1 MYLRRVEVHGFKSF
15 ADRQRFDFGPGVTAV
30 VGPNGS
36 GKSNVS
42 DAIRWALGEQS
53 ARSLRARKTEDV
65 IFSGSDRRRQLGMA
79 EVTLVLDNTE
89 QWMPVDFSEVTV
101 TRRAYRSGE
110 SEYLING
117 QKVRLMDV
125 HDLFRRAQV
134 GQNSYAMMSQGLVD
148 EVLALRP
155 VERRDLIE
163 EAADVHRHRIEL
175 NRAERR
181 LTETRDNLGHVRMLI
196 REVEPRLKQL
206 ERQSVRAERYKVL
219 QAQLSDVLQV
229 YYEHELRSAQDALTR
244 ARATHDQ
251 HARAFQAARTE
262 LDAMGGRTVAVDGR
276 VNELRST
283 LERAQSSE
291 RALTEESLRL
301 QQAVALAEQ
310 RLELLAARREEVEA
324 ELSAMPAIVEDG
336 PDPEE
341 EAAALEAAVG
351 SSRTVL
357 EREREALSSADE
369 AARTLLRTLAE
380 SEARR
385 IRLEAELKDT
395 ERRLAEHEG
404 IAQRKAAERAAA
416 RERRQ
421 TAKLE
426 LREYGRRVLALDRER
441 TQLTYGA
448 QEARRRRDVAERQLE
463 EQLRLAVEANDELR
477 QATSRVQQLRERLDM
492 LTAMSEQ
499 AFDANAT
506 ARALLAA
513 ASETTA
519 EGEPAVAGIIGIVSR
534 LLRVPDGLDQAIEA
548 ALAEHLSAVVVE
560 TEADALAAIAHLRD
574 AQAGA
579 VTFFPL
585 DRMPHVYP
593 LNLFNE
599 RGVIGVAARLVRVD
613 QRYRP
618 LIDTLLGRVIVVD
631 NIEVATK
638 MVRRGLGSV
647 VTRDGVLLRQ
657 GGSMYG
663 GRAGAAADTFGLIRE
678 LETLPT
684 EIEEAQLVEE
694 RARARL
700 GRSQDAVEDAR
711 DAVASARKLVDEAEE
726 RRRLQ
731 EEART
736 KLRRDLGALAGQMRM
751 THAALRDDGAGHD
764 AALEARERIG
774 ALRSALVAVA
784 EEITTL
790 RDRSEAVGAERDQA
804 AARVTVAAQALA
816 AAEGE
821 RESVR
826 SRRAQRAE
834 ELRFARER
842 RQQRLELLAAARR
855 ETEDIELSLRDLRG
869 QVANNRTSLAA
880 AEAAVGPAHAA
891 LAEALGE
898 QRELGATR
906 GDVQNRLF
914 AAERDTLASDA
925 ALRQSAARLQ
935 TLHQQIV
942 DEGLEVALDGSVRP
956 VPPPPVEPTGEGQ
969 DADREAAAATAL
981 SVESVIIRAAG
992 GADVDPDELRQRI
1005 TELRGSIRNLGPVNI
1020 DALDDLSEE
1029 RERHTFLTH
1038 QVSDLEAAEVELRS
1052 AIRELEKLIRT
1063 RFDETFAIVNANFQ
1077 TYFER
1082 FFGGGTAELRIVEPD
1097 VEGGDAG
1104 VEIAAQPPG
1113 KRVASLSMLSGG
1125 ERSMTSV
1132 ALLFALLSVN
1142 PAPVCVMDEVDAAL
1156 DEANV
1161 GRFVE
1166 TLRELLG
1173 RSQFIIITHNRRT
1186 TEAADTIYGISM
1198 GEESTSQVLSL
1209 NLMDL
1214 PRAS

>member
-1 MYLRRVEVHGFKSF
+1 
-15 ADRQRFDFGPGVTAV
+15 
-30 VGPNGS
+30 
-36 GKSNVS
+36 
-42 DAIRWALGEQS
+42 
-53 ARSLRARKTEDV
+53 
-65 IFSGSDRRRQLGMA
+65 
-79 EVTLVLDNTE
+79 
-89 QWMPVDFSEVTV
+89 
-101 TRRAYRSGE
+101 
-110 SEYLING
+110 
-117 QKVRLMDV
+117 
-125 HDLFRRAQV
+125 
-134 GQNSYAMMSQGLVD
+134 
-148 EVLALRP
+148 
-155 VERRDLIE
+155 
-163 EAADVHRHRIEL
+163 
-175 NRAERR
+175 
-181 LTETRDNLGHVRMLI
+181 
-196 REVEPRLKQL
+196 
-206 ERQSVRAERYKVL
+206 
-219 QAQLSDVLQV
+219 
-229 YYEHELRSAQDALTR
+229 
-244 ARATHDQ
+244 
-251 HARAFQAARTE
+251 
-262 LDAMGGRTVAVDGR
+262 
-276 VNELRST
+276 
-283 LERAQSSE
+283 
-291 RALTEESLRL
+291 
-301 QQAVALAEQ
+301 
-310 RLELLAARREEVEA
+310 
-324 ELSAMPAIVEDG
+324 MPAIVEDG

-341 EAAALEAAVG
+341 EAAALEAAVA
-351 SSRTVL
+351 SSRTLL

-385 IRLEAELKDT
+385 IRLEAELNDT
-395 ERRLAEHEG
+395 ERRLAEHEAT
-404 IAQRKAAERAAA
+404 AQRKAAERATA
-416 RERRQ
+416 RERSQ

-463 EQLRLAVEANDELR
+463 EQLRLAVEANDSLR
-477 QATSRVQQLRERLDM
+477 QASSRVQQLRERHDM
-492 LTAMSEQ
+492 LSSMSEQ

-513 ASETTA
+513 ASEVTA
-519 EGEPAVAGIIGIVSR
+519 EGEPVIAGIIGIVSR

-560 TEADALAAIAHLRD
+560 TEADAIAAIAHLRE

-599 RGVIGVAARLVRVD
+599 RGVIGVAARLVRVE

-618 LIDTLLGRVIVVD
+618 LIDTLLGRVIVVESID
-631 NIEVATK
+631 VATK

-678 LETLPT
+678 LETLPA
-684 EIEEAQLVEE
+684 EIEEAQLAEE

-774 ALRSALVAVA
+774 GLRSALVAVA

-821 RESVR
+821 RESIR
-826 SRRAQRAE
+826 SRHAQRAE
-834 ELRFARER
+834 ELRFALER
-842 RQQRLELLAAARR
+842 RQQRRELLAAARR

-914 AAERDTLASDA
+914 AAERDTLTSDA

-942 DEGLEVALDGSVRP
+942 DEGLEVALDGSIRP
-956 VPPPPVEPTGEGQ
+956 APPPPAEPAMDGEAVEGE
-969 DADREAAAATAL
+969 EAATVAVP
-981 SVESVIIRAAG
+981 SVESIVIRAAG
-992 GADVDPDELRQRI
+992 GADVDPEELRQRI

-1063 RFDETFAIVNANFQ
+1063 RFDETFAIVNTNFQ

-1104 VEIAAQPPG
+1104 VDIAAQPPG
-1113 KRVASLSMLSGG
+1113 KRVASLNMLSGG